1 MIQIFLNQKNLT
13 MKKSIILALICTIFV
28 PSIFSQE
35 IPLEQWSKNH
45 PKASEE
51 LGGWVKHHP
60 RTAHALFEWDSQH
73 PERSQ
78 EFVNWCIVHPKERII
93 AFTND
98 HPKWRGMDIFVDE
111 HAQAMEEFMLWCR
124 NHAEAAKALM
134 AHSKGLAW
142 AGDHLYKEARQ
153 MQKR

>member
-1 MIQIFLNQKNLT
+1 
-13 MKKSIILALICTIFV
+13 MKKLFMLSIICTLFA

-51 LGGWVKHHP
+51 LGAWVKHHP
-60 RTAHALFEWDSQH
+60 RTAHVLFEWDARH

-78 EFVNWCIVHPKERII
+78 EMVNWCIVHPRERIG
-93 AFTND
+93 AFVAM
-98 HPKWRGMDIFVDE
+98 HPDWKGMDVFMEE
-111 HAQAMEEFMLWCR
+111 HTAAMEEFMFWCR

-142 AGDHLYKEARQ
+142 AGDHLYREYWQ
-153 MQKR
+153 MERR